1 MTGAND
7 SSARNTNDR
16 LRGGLFRFC
25 MNSDRRAAAASM
37 FALVLP
43 VEVLPAVDLALLVEA
58 LLVEQLAADLAL
70 DAARVPRLV
79 EEVQQEA
86 VEDGAGAPGAVHR
99 HHPER

>member
-1 MTGAND
+1 
-7 SSARNTNDR
+7 
-16 LRGGLFRFC
+16 
-25 MNSDRRAAAASM
+25 M

-99 HHPER
+99 HHPEKRERERKVSLTRRKAFVVIDAELSGKALINLLRA

>member
-1 MTGAND
+1 
-7 SSARNTNDR
+7 
-16 LRGGLFRFC
+16 
-25 MNSDRRAAAASM
+25 M
-37 FALVLP
+37 FAVVLP

-99 HHPER
+99 HHPEKRAGERERSV